1 MSRSRW
7 VPISFLFAGGMINY
21 MDRSAL
27 SVAAPLVMKDLRL
40 DPAQLGIIFSSFFV
54 GYALFALIGG
64 YASDLFGP
72 KRVFALSMSTWSV
85 FCGLTAA
92 AVGFSSL
99 LVVRVLF
106 GCGEGPFGAAANKMV
121 SNWFPP
127 RQIATAIGIANAGTP
142 MGGALAGTVA
152 GWLAVRYGW
161 RTSFVVLAAIG
172 FLWTLCWA
180 LAVTD
185 RPAVPQGQRDLEGL
199 KKEHQHLEAQRESRR
214 PLSFYLRQ
222 PTVMA
227 TGISFFSYAY
237 VLYFFLSWFPSY
249 LTMSRHLDVSRMSLL
264 NAIPWILGTFG
275 LLLSGVVCDLLARI
289 CPDLLA
295 ARKFV
300 LVVCLLLA
308 ATCVSLT
315 GLVSSLSW
323 AVALMAVTIFCVY
336 LTGATYW
343 AIIQDVVS
351 AEHVGAA
358 GGFVHLIA
366 NCAGI
371 VGPAVTGFIVQ
382 ATGAFTSA
390 FLLAGGIALL
400 GAVAVAAFV
409 RRA

>member
-1 MSRSRW
+1 VPSRSRW
-7 VPISFLFAGGMINY
+7 VPISFLFAGGLINY

-40 DPAQLGIIFSSFFV
+40 DAAQLGIIFSSFFA
-54 GYALFALIGG
+54 GYAIFTLIGG

-72 KRVFALSMSTWSV
+72 KRVFALSMSVWSV
-85 FCGLTAA
+85 FCGLTAV

-99 LVVRVLF
+99 LAVRVLF

-121 SNWFPP
+121 NNWFPP

-142 MGGALAGTVA
+142 IGGALAGTVA
-152 GWLAVRYGW
+152 GWLAMRYGW

-172 FLWTLCWA
+172 LLWTFCWA
-180 LAVTD
+180 LLVTD
-185 RPAVPQGQRDLEGL
+185 RPAVQQGQRDLEIL
-199 KKEHQHLEAQRESRR
+199 KNDAQRESQPR
-214 PLSFYLRQ
+214 LSFYLRQ
-222 PTVMA
+222 PSVIA
-227 TGISFFSYAY
+227 TGTSFFSYAY

-249 LTMSRHLDVSRMSLL
+249 LMMSRHLDISRMSLL

-275 LLLSGVVCDLLARI
+275 LLLSGLVCDLVFLI

-295 ARKFV
+295 ARKLV
-300 LVVCLLLA
+300 LVVCLVLT

-323 AVALMAVTIFCVY
+323 AVALMSLTIFCVY
-336 LTGATYW
+336 LTGAMYW
-343 AIIQDVVS
+343 AIIQDVVR

-358 GGFVHLIA
+358 SGFVHLIA

-400 GAVAVAAFV
+400 GALAVAVFV
-409 RRA
+409 KRA

>member
-1 MSRSRW
+1 
-7 VPISFLFAGGMINY
+7 MINY

-40 DPAQLGIIFSSFFV
+40 DAAQLGIVFSSFFA
-54 GYALFALIGG
+54 GYALFTLIGG
-64 YASDLFGP
+64 YAADLFGP

-99 LVVRVLF
+99 LIVRILF

-142 MGGALAGTVA
+142 IGGALAGIVA

-172 FLWTLCWA
+172 LLWTLCWV

-185 RPAVPQGQRDLEGL
+185 GPAVQQEQRDLQDL
-199 KKEHQHLEAQRESRR
+199 KTEHRQLAAQRETQ
-214 PLSFYLRQ
+214 PPFSFYRS
-222 PTVMA
+222 PTVIA
-227 TGISFFSYAY
+227 TGVSFFSYAY

-275 LLLSGVVCDLLARI
+275 LLLSGLICDLLVGI
-289 CPDLLA
+289 CPDPLA

-300 LVVCLLLA
+300 LVFCLVLA
-308 ATCVSLT
+308 GICVTLT

-323 AVALMAVTIFCVY
+323 AVALMAVTIFCIY

-358 GGFVHLIA
+358 SGFVHLIA

-371 VGPAVTGFIVQ
+371 VGPALTGFIVQ

-400 GAVAVAAFV
+400 GALAAAVFV
-409 RRA
+409 RRV

>member
-1 MSRSRW
+1 MPSRSRW

-40 DPAQLGIIFSSFFV
+40 DAAQLGIVSSSFFA
-54 GYALFALIGG
+54 GYALFTLIGG
-64 YASDLFGP
+64 YAADLFGP
-72 KRVFALSMSTWSV
+72 KRVFELSMSTWSV

-99 LVVRVLF
+99 LIVRILF
-106 GCGEGPFGAAANKMV
+106 GCGEGPFGAAASKMV

-142 MGGALAGTVA
+142 IGGALAGTVA

-172 FLWTLCWA
+172 LLWTLCWV

-185 RPAVPQGQRDLEGL
+185 RPAVQQEQRDLEDL
-199 KKEHQHLEAQRESRR
+199 KTEHRQLAAQRETQ
-214 PLSFYLRQ
+214 PPFSFYRQ
-222 PTVMA
+222 PTVIA

-249 LTMSRHLDVSRMSLL
+249 LTISRHLDVSRMSLL

-275 LLLSGVVCDLLARI
+275 LLLSGLICDLLVRI

-300 LVVCLLLA
+300 LVFCLVLA
-308 ATCVSLT
+308 GTCVTLT

-358 GGFVHLIA
+358 SDFVHLIA

-390 FLLAGGIALL
+390 FLLAGGVALL
-400 GAVAVAAFV
+400 GALAAAVFV
-409 RRA
+409 RRV

>member
-1 MSRSRW
+1 
-7 VPISFLFAGGMINY
+7 
-21 MDRSAL
+21 
-27 SVAAPLVMKDLRL
+27 MKDLRL
-40 DPAQLGIIFSSFFV
+40 DVAHLGIIFSSFFA
-54 GYALFALIGG
+54 GYALFTFIGG
-64 YASDLFGP
+64 YASDRFGP
-72 KRVFALSMSTWSV
+72 KRVFVLSMSTWSA

-142 MGGALAGTVA
+142 IGGALAGAVA
-152 GWLAVRYGW
+152 GWLAMRYGW
-161 RTSFVVLAAIG
+161 RTSFIVLAAIG

-185 RPAVPQGQRDLEGL
+185 SPSLQRGQRDLEGL
-199 KKEHQHLEAQRESRR
+199 NGNTRQLAAQRESQP

-222 PTVMA
+222 PTVIA
-227 TGISFFSYAY
+227 TGAAFFSYAY

-249 LTMSRHLDVSRMSLL
+249 LTMSRHLDISRMSLL

-275 LLLSGVVCDLLARI
+275 LLLSGLVCDLLSRI
-289 CPDLLA
+289 CSDLLS
-295 ARKFV
+295 ARKLV
-300 LVVCLLLA
+300 LVVCLALA
-308 ATCVSLT
+308 AACVSLT

-323 AVALMAVTIFCVY
+323 AVTLMAVTIFCVY

-343 AIIQDVVS
+343 AIIQDVVR

-358 GGFVHLIA
+358 SGFVHLIA

-400 GAVAVAAFV
+400 GALAIAVFV

>member
-1 MSRSRW
+1 MANRNPW
-7 VPISFLFAGGMINY
+7 FPISFLFAGGLINY

-27 SVAAPLVMKDLRL
+27 SVAAPLVMRELRI
-40 DPAQLGIIFSSFFV
+40 DAAQLGIVFSSFFV
-54 GYALFALIGG
+54 GYTLFTFIGG
-64 YASDLFGP
+64 YASDVFGP
-72 KRVFALSMSTWSV
+72 KRVFALSMTVWSA

-106 GCGEGPFGAAANKMV
+106 GCGEGPFSAAASKMV
-121 SNWFPP
+121 NNWFPP
-127 RQIATAIGIANAGTP
+127 RRVATAIGIANAGTP
-142 MGGALAGTVA
+142 IGGALSGVVA
-152 GWLAVRYGW
+152 GSLAVRYGW

-172 FLWTLCWA
+172 LCWTLCWA

-185 RPAVPQGQRDLEGL
+185 KPAVQQEKCNRPPAAPCSS
-199 KKEHQHLEAQRESRR
+199 HP

-222 PTVMA
+222 PIVIA
-227 TGISFFSYAY
+227 TGIAFFSYAY

-249 LTMSRHLDVSRMSLL
+249 LTMSRRLDITGMSLL
-264 NAIPWILGTFG
+264 NAIPWILGTLG
-275 LLLSGVVCDLLARI
+275 LLLSGLFSDLLSRMRSD
-289 CPDLLA
+289 PLA
-295 ARKFV
+295 ALRFV
-300 LVVCLLLA
+300 LILCLTLA
-308 ATCVSLT
+308 AICVSLT

-336 LTGATYW
+336 LSGATYW
-343 AIIQDVVS
+343 AIIQHVVD

-371 VGPAVTGFIVQ
+371 VGPAVTGFIVR

-390 FLLAGGIALL
+390 FLLAGAIALL
-400 GAVAVAAFV
+400 GALVVAVFV
-409 RRA
+409 RRV